1 MAATTPP
8 RTLAC
13 LLAPPNPDSVR
24 LSRPGVD
31 PLGRRATSP
40 PSIFPSFQLLTNS
53 LTKVARRL
61 VGIHERSGLSLSC
74 VRARAGVRSPHMMVQ
89 GIGMQQHSKSPQ
101 SMHGVL
107 SPAGLTMLSA
117 RDEAAE
123 PGPPARL
130 TGEEP
135 LLHARAIVL
144 AGR

>member
-61 VGIHERSGLSLSC
+61 VGVHERSGLSLSC
-74 VRARAGVRSPHMMVQ
+74 VRARAGAGASHDGAGDRDAAALKVAAVDARRLVAR
-89 GIGMQQHSKSPQ
+89 GLDDALGE
-101 SMHGVL
+101 GRGGGAG
-107 SPAGLTMLSA
+107 PATGAVDGGGAASA
-117 RDEAAE
+117 RE
-123 PGPPARL
+123 GHCF
-130 TGEEP
+130 GW
-135 LLHARAIVL
+135 
-144 AGR
+144 